1 MKCELIFYLAGRTG
15 QLEELLEELLG
26 GLGVIIAEVT
36 AATSPEELAAALEKG
51 VSRRN
56 LLLVVGGLSRPDE
69 RNAAR
74 QAAKEAA
81 QTTGF
86 KKGELYR
93 LLLEQG

>member
-51 VSRRN
+51 VSPVSYTH
-56 LLLVVGGLSRPDE
+56 LLTPSGYFYSALRFPESE
-69 RNAAR
+69 RKPQR
-74 QAAKEAA
+74 S
-81 QTTGF
+81 
-86 KKGELYR
+86 KK
-93 LLLEQG
+93 